1 MVCMSK
7 VILFTS
13 SKKEI
18 GKSIIALKTAFELSK
33 SNKAI
38 IIDLSTGLNSVA
50 TYAGIEEKIIYDIQ
64 DVTDQI
70 CSLNQG
76 IIEIS
81 DKLDL
86 LPSPRMKD
94 KLNRI
99 KEKHF
104 RDLILELKN
113 YYQFIIIDSPILF
126 NQNFID
132 YEVVDATIVIADTDV
147 SIIRDIYKIQNLVD
161 NDINIILNK
170 YDKKLVS
177 KKELFSEKDIKK
189 LLPVDVIGLINI
201 NDDLNNISKDSI
213 LNKNIKGLDEI
224 TINLSKKYNEQI

>member
-1 MVCMSK
+1 MST

-33 SNKAI
+33 SKKTI
-38 IIDLSTGLNSVA
+38 LVDLSTGINSIA

-64 DVTDQI
+64 DVVGQI

-76 IIEIS
+76 IIEIKES
-81 DKLDL
+81 LDL

-104 RDLILELKN
+104 RNLISELKK

-126 NQNFID
+126 NQDFID
-132 YEVVDATIVIADTDV
+132 YEIVDSTIVVADTDV
-147 SIIRDIYKIQNLVD
+147 SIIRDIYKIQNLID

-177 KKELFSEKDIKK
+177 KRVLFSEKDIKK
-189 LLPVDVIGLINI
+189 LLPIDLIGSINL
-201 NDDLNNISKDSI
+201 NDDLNNISKDAI
-213 LNKNIKGLDEI
+213 FDKYIKGFDEI
-224 TINLSKKYNEQI
+224 VANLAKKYID